1 MRLLLSR
8 FDPKWSWE
16 RLIASQVWRHSFV
29 KTLFVALP
37 RKRLRLKFLGASF
50 CSLDALS
57 CLFVC
62 LWHSFEC
69 DCFCHFSIQEDCLG
83 KGCLLLK
90 FGVILYSLG
99 ALSCFLA
106 QLNAIA
112 FVIFQDN
119 VGKALLLK
127 CSFTFFKVA
136 VSDYVLKRSP
146 RKVFLYSVDALSCL
160 VALLNSISLIY
171 FLVEYERR
179 ASTVIPNYMF
189 MISTVH
195 CITHFSQLRS
205 SDSSSTKTLEN
216 IQQSAIST
224 HRHGHTII

>member
-1 MRLLLSR
+1 MRR
-8 FDPKWSWE
+8 E
-16 RLIASQVWRHSFV
+16 
-29 KTLFVALP
+29 
-37 RKRLRLKFLGASF
+37 FLGASLYY
-50 CSLDALS
+50 SLDTLS
-57 CLFVC
+57 CLLALLNAIAVVTFRSKMVLGKANCFSSLASLFCKNAFCGFASEKTASQVSWREFLFAGRSLLFVC

-119 VGKALLLK
+119 IGKALLLK

-171 FLVEYERR
+171 FLLEYERR

-195 CITHFSQLRS
+195 CITHFS
-205 SDSSSTKTLEN
+205 
-216 IQQSAIST
+216 
-224 HRHGHTII
+224 